1 MLVLEIHCQNSGNSL
16 FAPSTS
22 VAINKALEYFL
33 LKCTTSIPKL
43 GHILIPKF
51 SIHPLN
57 AQKMH
62 RILPSDVVNN

>member
-1 MLVLEIHCQNSGNSL
+1 MLVLEIHCQNSG
-16 FAPSTS
+16 
-22 VAINKALEYFL
+22 INKALEYFL
-33 LKCTTSIPKL
+33 LKCTTSTQKI

-51 SIHPLN
+51 LIHPLN